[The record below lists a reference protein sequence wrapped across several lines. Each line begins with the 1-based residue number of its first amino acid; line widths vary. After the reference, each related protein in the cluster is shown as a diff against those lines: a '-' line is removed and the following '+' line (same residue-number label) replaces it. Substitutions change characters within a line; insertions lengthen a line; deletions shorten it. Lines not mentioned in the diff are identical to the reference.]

1 MTDLG
6 RKLLALAL
14 IVALP
19 SLGCF
24 SYYAAEDAHA
34 NNPLAALAIVLSY
47 PALLISLATVI
58 ALRLSKRPHR
68 LGLALAGTCLIASAA
83 ILLWARL

>member
-1 MTDLG
+1 MTDLS
-6 RKLLALAL
+6 RKLLILTL

-24 SYYAAEDAHA
+24 SYYTFEGNDVD
-34 NNPLAALAIVLSY
+34 NPLAALAMLLSY
-47 PALLISLATVI
+47 PVLLISLATI
-58 ALRLSKRPHR
+58 ISLRYSKRPHPI
-68 LGLALAGTCLIASAA
+68 GLWLVGICLVVSSA